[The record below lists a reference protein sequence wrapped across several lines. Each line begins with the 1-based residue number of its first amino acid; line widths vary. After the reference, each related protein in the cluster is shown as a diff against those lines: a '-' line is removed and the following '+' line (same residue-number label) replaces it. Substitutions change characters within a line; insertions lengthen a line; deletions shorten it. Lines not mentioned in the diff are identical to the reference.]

1 MILNNSEINNLIN
14 SLSEKLNTTP
24 ESLRDNLEKGN
35 LGSIVNRMS
44 SNQAKKLQKIL
55 DDPEQ
60 SEKILNSP
68 QAQALMKKLMD

>member
-1 MILNNSEINNLIN
+1 MLNNSEINNLIN

>member
-1 MILNNSEINNLIN
+1 MLNNSEINNLIN

-44 SNQAKKLQKIL
+44 SNQAKKLKKIL